1 MTNLPADLK
10 YAATHEWA
18 RMEDDRL
25 VRVGITDFAQ
35 QQLGDLVFIE
45 LPEPGKKLSSKER
58 CATLE
63 SVKTAS
69 DLYSPAAGE
78 VVEINQ
84 EAVDNPQLINEEPYG
99 TWLFSLRLSEPAG
112 LDQLMAADD
121 YRLTIEE

>member
-35 QQLGDLVFIE
+35 QELGDLVFID
-45 LPEPGKKLSSKER
+45 LPEPGKKLNSKEQ

-69 DLYSPAAGE
+69 DLYSPVAGE
-78 VVEINQ
+78 VVEVNH
-84 EAVDNPQLINEEPYG
+84 EAADNPQLVNEDPYG
-99 TWLFSLRLSEPAG
+99 TWLFSLRLSEPTE
-112 LDQLMAADD
+112 LDRLLTADD
-121 YRLTIEE
+121 YRRTIEE